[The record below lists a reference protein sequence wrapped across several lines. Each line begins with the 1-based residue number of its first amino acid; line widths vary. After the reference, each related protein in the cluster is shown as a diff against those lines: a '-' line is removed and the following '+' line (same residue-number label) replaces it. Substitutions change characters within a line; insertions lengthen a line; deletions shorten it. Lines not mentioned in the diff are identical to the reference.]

1 MSELARAKQRLR
13 TTYLEW
19 RRALPAERHREWSR
33 KVCSVLSEC
42 RPVRE
47 ARDLL
52 LYHAVRGEVDL
63 RPLAEPLSR
72 RSARVF
78 LPRVVSGERRLA
90 VHELPDPGHL
100 DTDEGDVP
108 TSQVMV
114 EGAYGV
120 MEPDPDRCRAAD
132 LEELDAVLVPG
143 VAFDRL
149 GRRIGYGEGYYDG
162 LLSRLPRTTS
172 TVGVCFEG
180 QLHSGELPV
189 EEHDR
194 SVGWIACETEGFR
207 TGETRYGPS

>member
-1 MSELARAKQRLR
+1 MSEAARAKKRLR
-13 TTYLEW
+13 ATYLDW

-33 KVCSVLSEC
+33 KVCSVLGEC

-47 ARDLL
+47 AQNLL
-52 LYHAVRGEVDL
+52 LYHPVRGEVDL
-63 RPLAEPLSR
+63 RALAEPLAR

-78 LPRVVSGERRLA
+78 LPRVVPDERRLA
-90 VHELPDPGHL
+90 VHELPDPSHL
-100 DTDEGDVP
+100 GPDEGSGPASEVL
-108 TSQVMV
+108 V

-120 MEPDPDRCRAAD
+120 MEPDPGRCRTAD

-149 GRRIGYGEGYYDG
+149 GHRIGYGEGYYDG

>member
-1 MSELARAKQRLR
+1 MSEVARAKNRLR

-19 RRALPAERHREWSR
+19 RQGLSTERHRAWSR
-33 KVCSVLSEC
+33 KVCSVLDEC

-52 LYHAVRGEVDL
+52 LYHPVRGEVDL
-63 RPLAEPLSR
+63 RALTEPLSR

-78 LPRVVSGERRLA
+78 LPRVVPDERRLS
-90 VHELPDPGHL
+90 VHELPDPSHL
-100 DTDEGDVP
+100 GADPGDVP
-108 TSQVMV
+108 ASEVMV
-114 EGAYGV
+114 KGAYGV
-120 MEPDPDRCRAAD
+120 MEPDPDRCRTAD

-149 GRRIGYGEGYYDG
+149 GNRIGYGEGYYDR
-162 LLSRLPRTTS
+162 LLDRLPPSTS

-180 QLHSGELPV
+180 QLHSGDLPV

-207 TGETRYGPS
+207 TRETRYGPS